1 MIVSNLKKYAICGII
16 AVLLLTVT
24 ACKGSEAKKV
34 DRLIRDIGTVT
45 VESKESIE
53 TAADAYNE
61 LSDEEK
67 GLVTE
72 YEHLQDARKKYREC
86 LLDALEKDDLL
97 SQVEATV
104 SATMSNYSPKFTL
117 NREERVLYFEVTSDQ
132 YSKDAVLF
140 YPGLSYAFFSVLEN
154 NMCDISSQI
163 YEVTQQYEVDSVVIM
178 HGYYSEWGDLF
189 KIRNGGIVESIL

>member
-1 MIVSNLKKYAICGII
+1 MKVSNLKKYAIGGIV
-16 AVLLLTVT
+16 AVLLLTAA

-53 TAADAYNE
+53 TAAEAYNE
-61 LSDEEK
+61 LSNEEK
-67 GLVTE
+67 DLVTE
-72 YEHLQDARKKYREC
+72 YEHLQAARKEYREC
-86 LLDALEKDDLL
+86 LLDALENDDLL

-104 SATMSNYSPKFTL
+104 SATMSNYSPKFIL

-132 YSKDAVLF
+132 DSTDAVLF

>member
-1 MIVSNLKKYAICGII
+1 MKVSNLKKYAIGGIV
-16 AVLLLTVT
+16 AVLLLTAA

-53 TAADAYNE
+53 TAAEAYNE
-61 LSDEEK
+61 LSNEEK
-67 GLVTE
+67 DLVTE
-72 YEHLQDARKKYREC
+72 YEHLQAARKEYREC
-86 LLDALEKDDLL
+86 LLDALENDDLL

-132 YSKDAVLF
+132 DSTDAVLF
-140 YPGLSYAFFSVLEN
+140 YPGLSYAFFSVLGN
-154 NMCDISSQI
+154 KCAIFHLKYMKLHSNMKLIRLLLCMDTILSGETCLKS
-163 YEVTQQYEVDSVVIM
+163 EMVV
-178 HGYYSEWGDLF
+178 L
-189 KIRNGGIVESIL
+189 

>member
-1 MIVSNLKKYAICGII
+1 MKVSNLKKYAIGGIV
-16 AVLLLTVT
+16 AVLLLTAT

-53 TAADAYNE
+53 TAAEAYNE

-67 GLVTE
+67 DLVTE
-72 YEHLQDARKKYREC
+72 YEHLQAARKEYREC
-86 LLDALEKDDLL
+86 LLDALENDDLL

-132 YSKDAVLF
+132 DSTDAVLF

-154 NMCDISSQI
+154 KCAIFHLKYMKLHGNMKLIRLLLCMDTILSGETCLKS
-163 YEVTQQYEVDSVVIM
+163 EMVV
-178 HGYYSEWGDLF
+178 L
-189 KIRNGGIVESIL
+189 

>member
-1 MIVSNLKKYAICGII
+1 MKVSNLKKYAIGGIV
-16 AVLLLTVT
+16 AVLLLTAT

-34 DRLIRDIGTVT
+34 DRLICDIGTVT

-53 TAADAYNE
+53 TAAEAYNE

-67 GLVTE
+67 DLVTE
-72 YEHLQDARKKYREC
+72 YEHLQAARKEYREC
-86 LLDALEKDDLL
+86 LLDALENDDLL
-97 SQVEATV
+97 NQVQATV

-132 YSKDAVLF
+132 DSTDAVLF

-154 NMCDISSQI
+154 KCAIFHLKYMKLHGNMKLIRLLLCMDTILNGETCLKS
-163 YEVTQQYEVDSVVIM
+163 EMVV
-178 HGYYSEWGDLF
+178 L
-189 KIRNGGIVESIL
+189 

>member
-1 MIVSNLKKYAICGII
+1 MKVSNLKKYAIGGIV
-16 AVLLLTVT
+16 AVLLLTAT

-53 TAADAYNE
+53 TAAEAYNE

-67 GLVTE
+67 DLVTE
-72 YEHLQDARKKYREC
+72 YEHLQAARKEYREC
-86 LLDALEKDDLL
+86 LLDALESDDLL

-132 YSKDAVLF
+132 DSTDAVLF

-154 NMCDISSQI
+154 KCAIFHLKYMKLHGNMKLIRLLLCMETILSGETCLKS
-163 YEVTQQYEVDSVVIM
+163 EMVV
-178 HGYYSEWGDLF
+178 L
-189 KIRNGGIVESIL
+189 